1 MTDKHEERHL
11 TDITSRSKMDKA
23 TELAHRIIPLADSEW
38 PMTPEGRAIAVEH
51 AATIIRSALADE
63 CEQCARVAEDFEA
76 QVRNKI
82 TKTVDMQGDFGAIYA
97 SKGIAAAIRARGR

>member
-1 MTDKHEERHL
+1 
-11 TDITSRSKMDKA
+11 MDKA

-63 CEQCARVAEDFEA
+63 RERCAKVAETHFDLRHSTLA
-76 QVRNKI
+76 RI
-82 TKTVDMQGDFGAIYA
+82 HGH
-97 SKGIAAAIRARGR
+97 SIAAAIREME